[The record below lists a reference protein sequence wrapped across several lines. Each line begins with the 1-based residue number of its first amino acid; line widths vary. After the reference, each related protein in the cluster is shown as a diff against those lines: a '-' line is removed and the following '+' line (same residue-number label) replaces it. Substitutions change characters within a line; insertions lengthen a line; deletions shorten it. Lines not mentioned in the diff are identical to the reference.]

1 MTAAHYKRL
10 RKSIGTQE
18 QAARALSV
26 HRVTIA
32 KREAG
37 TLSIPQEAAA
47 AMRWLAKGKT
57 EKRFE

>member
-10 RKSIGTQE
+10 RKSLGTQE

-37 TLSIPQEAAA
+37 KLAISAESAAA
-47 AMRWLAKGKT
+47 IQWLAKNLSL
-57 EKRFE
+57 